1 MKFEF
6 LKYRKIY
13 YSFSAILILMSLFM
27 IVAWGINPG
36 IEFAGG
42 SVIEVEYK
50 ETRPSMEEIEKKLA
64 TIDLVDANIQFLGD
78 DGVIIRTGSVEENV
92 HRNILG
98 ALDGAN
104 EKYFES
110 IGPAVGDE
118 LKRVSFIAI
127 IMSSLLVIVYIAISF
142 REDDGSINSWKY
154 GSVAALVAFLHDI
167 LIVIGAFSL
176 LGYLFGIQLT
186 IPIAVALLTTLGYS
200 INDTVVIFD
209 RIRENL
215 RNNKSGRESLES
227 IVNNSLNQTI
237 GRSLSTS
244 ITTLLVLFSLL
255 FLVGGTL
262 YYFLLAL
269 ILGVIFGTYSSIFLA
284 GCLIFDWNNLTRNK
298 K

>member
-13 YSFSAILILMSLFM
+13 YSFSVILILASFLM
-27 IVAWGINPG
+27 IAFWSINPG
-36 IEFAGG
+36 IEFVGG

-50 ETRPSMEEIEKKLA
+50 EERPSAEDIEKKLSD
-64 TIDLVDANIQFLGD
+64 INLKDVNVQFLGD
-78 DGVIIRTGSVEENV
+78 SGVIIRTETADENT
-92 HRNILG
+92 HREILNV
-98 ALDGAN
+98 LDGAS

-110 IGPAVGDE
+110 IGPAVGEE
-118 LKRVSFIAI
+118 LKRASIIAI
-127 IMSSLLVIVYIAISF
+127 IIASLLVIIYIAISF

-154 GSVAALVAFLHDI
+154 GTVAATVAFLHDI
-167 LIVIGAFSL
+167 LIVVGVFSL
-176 LGYLFGIQLT
+176 LGYLYGVQLT

-215 RNNKSGRESLES
+215 RSNKSGRDSLEL
-227 IVNNSLNQTI
+227 IINKSLNQTLS
-237 GRSLSTS
+237 RSLGTS

-262 YYFLLAL
+262 YYFILAL
-269 ILGVIFGTYSSIFLA
+269 ILGVILGTYSSIFLA
-284 GCLIFDWNNLTRNK
+284 GCLIFDWNNLTRK
-298 K
+298 KK